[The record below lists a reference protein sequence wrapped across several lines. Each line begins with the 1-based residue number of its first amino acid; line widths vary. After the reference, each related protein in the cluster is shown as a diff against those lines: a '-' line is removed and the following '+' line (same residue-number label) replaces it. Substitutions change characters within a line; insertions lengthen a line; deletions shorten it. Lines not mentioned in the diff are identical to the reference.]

1 MQHLD
6 ITVTLDT
13 HDDAAFAA
21 HSLGVAARLAAWPGT
36 ACADARTDARTRSFS
51 ATYLVTGRRR
61 SPSAIET
68 DLRRLVGSAPSVTGI
83 RVDGR
88 ALSGVG
94 LHRDLTAARP
104 SSSDSR
110 MFDTRPTLRLQDAA

>member
-1 MQHLD
+1 MHTLE

-13 HDDAAFAA
+13 PDDTTFSA

-36 ACADARTDARTRSFS
+36 VCADARTDAATRSFS
-51 ATYLVTGRRR
+51 ATYFVTGRRR
-61 SPSAIET
+61 SRSAFET
-68 DLRRLVGSAPSVTGI
+68 KLRRLVGSAPSVTSI

-94 LHRDLTAARP
+94 RHHDPTAARP
-104 SSSDSR
+104 SSSDSG
-110 MFDTRPTLRLQDAA
+110 MFDTVPLLRLQDAA